1 LRIPQVT
8 AALTRQKKEQ
18 IVSEITGKLE
28 NSVIV
33 FGLRFKGLDVSAAA
47 GVVAFQSIRAS
58 TSSNWPAGTALGGG
72 NRLCCCR
79 CCCTAATTAVQ
90 VQTLQ
95 KFRRGVPENS
105 SVYVCKNS
113 LMREATK
120 KVPGWETLADT
131 GCNVSFCVGVW

>member
-1 LRIPQVT
+1 M
-8 AALTRQKKEQ
+8 
-18 IVSEITGKLE
+18 
-28 NSVIV
+28 
-33 FGLRFKGLDVSAAA
+33 
-47 GVVAFQSIRAS
+47 
-58 TSSNWPAGTALGGG
+58 
-72 NRLCCCR
+72 LCCCR
-79 CCCTAATTAVQ
+79 CCCTAATTVFQ

-131 GCNVSFCVGVW
+131 GCNVSCVCVGVHMPGGCLVTHCSCREALQAHRHHHQGAAEQQGSGPAARTTSGGSMSACAAPGSLQADRWQRRQ